1 MAIGDIPVFREARRG
16 QVVRSDDWNDVQ
28 RALRNSVRTHRHTRV
43 AGGRFSDVID
53 DDLAPQI
60 TTDEIADGAVTP
72 AKLGSGVF
80 DSLLATARVGTE
92 TNGAVN
98 GNGTGAAQQVATD
111 VLALAP
117 LARQQ
122 VEHGL
127 GRVPVAVTVGIHQS
141 VTGLTGDFELYGGS
155 LDRGGVVAAVP
166 VEPDGTFVLVSTA
179 DEKLTVRW
187 WVVAGS
193 NVTTRSAPQRLTQ
206 ESTQATA
213 TQAAPKRAPRRGRSA
228 RARQE

>member
-80 DSLLATARVGTE
+80 DSLVAAAQVGTE

-98 GNGTGAAQQVATD
+98 GNGTGAAQQVVTD

-117 LARQQ
+117 LGRQQ

-127 GRVPVAVTVGIHQS
+127 GRVPVAVTIGVRQS
-141 VTGLTGDFELYGGS
+141 VTGLRGEFEVYGGAP
-155 LDRGGVVAAVP
+155 DTGAAIAAVP
-166 VEPDGTFVLVSTA
+166 VDPDGTFTIVSGVN
-179 DEKLTVRW
+179 EPLSVRW
-187 WVVAGS
+187 WAVAGS
-193 NVTTRSAPQRLTQ
+193 AALARSVPQQL
-206 ESTQATA
+206 
-213 TQAAPKRAPRRGRSA
+213 TQAAPKRAPRRARSA